1 MTRAQRIQ
9 TNIDAIST
17 PIDVEQIKSR
27 LLLIAPGRCSRVDT
41 SGQPVAD
48 SGSIDSTYVPH
59 AEWTIDED
67 FIAHAPA
74 DIIALVKEV
83 EALRSES
90 LTMRQWAEEA
100 AAAENAN
107 ARELREA
114 RAEVARLRALLGLE

>member
-1 MTRAQRIQ
+1 MIDLDPIKARQIAAKTS
-9 TNIDAIST
+9 TNMEVLSDWMAHVPSDIAA
-17 PIDVEQIKSR
+17 
-27 LLLIAPGRCSRVDT
+27 LIA
-41 SGQPVAD
+41 
-48 SGSIDSTYVPH
+48 
-59 AEWTIDED
+59 
-67 FIAHAPA
+67 
-74 DIIALVKEV
+74 EV